1 MSTALGAALAGA
13 LLAGPL
19 PAPTAHAAPA
29 LAPGAASSAAAT
41 RAAEQARAATERAAT
56 QAQLVEQALREQRSA
71 VQRAA
76 SAAVGAEVTA
86 QRERSAA
93 VRARDEGARRARTL
107 YMGPALGPAGT
118 GAYALVR
125 SLLTGADPAAVLR
138 ARELRD
144 ERALA
149 AGGRAAGDAAG
160 RASARAASAEA
171 ASAAADAAAVDG
183 VGALRELA
191 ARSGELQRA
200 LREAEERVGALDA
213 RAAQLRAA
221 EEAERALA
229 AAREAARA
237 SATAAAGA
245 TATVRAGGVPADY
258 ADLYA
263 RAATTCPGVR
273 PALLQA
279 VGQVESGHGRN
290 VGPSSAGAIGPM
302 QFMPATFAAYG
313 VDGDGDGDTDA
324 WDPADAVF
332 SAARYLCANGAGA
345 GRAGEAGALF
355 RYNRA
360 DWYVAMVQRIAD
372 ELDAGS

>member
-1 MSTALGAALAGA
+1 
-13 LLAGPL
+13 
-19 PAPTAHAAPA
+19 
-29 LAPGAASSAAAT
+29 
-41 RAAEQARAATERAAT
+41 RAE
-56 QAQLVEQALREQRSA
+56 AQVRLVEQALAEQRAA

-76 SAAVGAEVTA
+76 SAAVGAEVA
-86 QRERSAA
+86 ARRERSAA
-93 VRARDEGARRARTL
+93 DGARDAGARRARTL
-107 YMGPALGPAGT
+107 YMGPAAGPA

-125 SLLTGADPAAVLR
+125 SLLTGTDPAAALR
-138 ARELRD
+138 ARDLRD
-144 ERALA
+144 ERALEV
-149 AGGRAAGDAAG
+149 GGRAAADAAG
-160 RASARAASAEA
+160 RAAARAASAEA
-171 ASAAADAAAVDG
+171 ASADADAAAADG

-191 ARSGELQRA
+191 ARSGQLQRA

-221 EEAERALA
+221 EEAERTLA

-237 SATAAAGA
+237 AAAAAAGA
-245 TATVRAGGVPADY
+245 TAGVRAGGASADY

-263 RAATTCPGVR
+263 RAATTCPGMR

-279 VGQVESGHGRN
+279 VGQVESGHGRD

-332 SAARYLCANGAGA
+332 SAARYLCANGAGS
-345 GRAGEAGALF
+345 GRAGESGALF

-372 ELDAGS
+372 ELEAGRA